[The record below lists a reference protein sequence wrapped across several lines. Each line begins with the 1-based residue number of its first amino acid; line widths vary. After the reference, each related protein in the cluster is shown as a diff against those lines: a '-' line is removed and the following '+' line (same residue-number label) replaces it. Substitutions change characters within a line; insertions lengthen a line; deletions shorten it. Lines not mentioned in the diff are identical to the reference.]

1 METRVLN
8 NACVSC
14 ARYLVAVAALTLVAA
29 TTGGAASTWHVKADA
44 PAGGDGSQNRPFAT
58 LQEVE
63 TRSRPGDTIRIV
75 PSDKP
80 LDGGIQLKDGQRLIG
95 LGNAVTKA
103 APGGARPTITNTTNA
118 RYEGDAIRLAN
129 NNLVQN
135 VHIDG
140 ASRSGIFGVNAV
152 RTQVR
157 GNLITNN
164 MIQGN
169 NLPRLEALWPAGF
182 VLYQSQGNHFAGITL
197 LSCGPAASSY
207 CVSHAPAI
215 PAVANTGELVIAD
228 NVIRESNL
236 EGIIVLSDTGVVVN
250 YAVTNNDV
258 RDISLHLPRP
268 EALTPPLG
276 IVRSRAFTLIA
287 LNGSNATLNMSGFR
301 ADQLAPPG
309 NYASD
314 GVVLL
319 TGGSGPIVNARLSD
333 LVVLNSGLTGEVN
346 NGDSVEIQHRGAS
359 DGVLNVDIRRA
370 DLRDPA
376 SANIK
381 VLEASN
387 PSGGSYNISIS
398 DSVLSNAN
406 PAGIPDAQIRFSGAS
421 TGTKAFKLAVRNTKI
436 SGIGGALGIVNPN
449 HLETLNVLVENS
461 SFSDLVQPP
470 DAKPTP
476 AIVVSH
482 PADRKLGTAVIDLG
496 AGPLG
501 SRGRN
506 RFLNKTQLDL
516 SVTNGSTSTPMR
528 VDVSNNYWG
537 GSAPVVAPAASPDVF
552 LSGNVTFSALAPRHL
567 TTDPA
572 PSRK

>member
-1 METRVLN
+1 MEVRVHTR
-8 NACVSC
+8 ARVSR
-14 ARYLVAVAALTLVAA
+14 ARHFVAVASLTLLA
-29 TTGGAASTWHVKADA
+29 TGTSGAASTWHVKAGA
-44 PAGGDGSQNRPFAT
+44 TAGGDGSQGRPFAT

-63 TRSRPGDTIRIV
+63 TRSRPGDTIRVV
-75 PSDKP
+75 PSDTP

-95 LGNAVTKA
+95 LGNPVTKSA
-103 APGGARPTITNTTNA
+103 GGARPTITNTTST
-118 RYEGDAIRLAN
+118 RYDGDAIRLAHN
-129 NNLVQN
+129 NFVQN
-135 VHIDG
+135 IHVDG

-152 RTQVR
+152 RAQIR

-182 VLYQSQGNHFAGITL
+182 VLYQSQGNHFGGITL

-215 PAVANTGELVIAD
+215 PGVANTGQLVIAD
-228 NVIRESNL
+228 NVIRDSNL
-236 EGIIVLSDTGVVVN
+236 EGIMLLSDTGA
-250 YAVTNNDV
+250 AVSYDVMNNEV

-287 LNGSNATLNMSGFR
+287 LNGSGATLNMSGFR
-301 ADQLAPPG
+301 ADTLAPPG

-319 TGGSGPIVNARLSD
+319 TGGSRPIVHARLSD
-333 LVVLNSGLTGEVN
+333 LVVLNSHRTGEVN
-346 NGDSVEIQHRGAS
+346 NGDSIEIQHRGAS
-359 DGVLNVDIRRA
+359 DGVLNVDITRA

-387 PSGGSYNISIS
+387 PSNGSYNITIS

-406 PAGIPDAQIRFSGAS
+406 PAGIADAQIRFSGAS
-421 TGTKAFKLAVRNTKI
+421 NGTKAFTLAVRNTKV
-436 SGIGGALGIVNPN
+436 SGIGGAIGIVNPN
-449 HLETLNVLVENS
+449 HLDTLNVFVENS
-461 SFSDLVQPP
+461 SFSDLTQPP
-470 DAKPTP
+470 EAKPTP
-476 AIVVSH
+476 AITVSH
-482 PADRKLGTAVIDLG
+482 PADRTLGTAVIDLG

-506 RFLNKTQLDL
+506 RFVNTPQLDV
-516 SVTNGSTSTPMR
+516 SVINGSTAASPIR
-528 VDVSNNYWG
+528 VDASNNYWG
-537 GSAPVVAPAASPDVF
+537 GGAPVMAPAASTDV
-552 LSGNVTFSALAPRHL
+552 LTSGNVTFSAPAHL
-567 TTDPA
+567 TADPA
-572 PSRK
+572 R